1 MYELSRV
8 RLYSIGPAGAR
19 YADTVL
25 DLRGVGEPVPSP
37 APTQAEF
44 FEEEPVG
51 PPRRPAPAGVLFLEN
66 GGGKSVLLKLIFSVM
81 LPGHRNTLGGASS
94 GVLRKFLLADDC
106 GHVALEWQHTVT
118 GETVVVGKV
127 SEWRGRQVSNDP
139 RKFAEAWYSF
149 RPGPGLSLDS
159 LPVAE
164 SAAVRPAAEG
174 ASTARGRRRTMKG
187 FRDALT
193 EAGKAYP
200 HLDVVWVEIHERW
213 NEHLGELGL
222 DPELFRY
229 QREMNAD
236 EGEAAGLFAVKNDSD
251 FTDLLLRAVT
261 DTRDTD
267 GLADLVHG
275 FAHKLGRRAE
285 LTAERDFTAGSL
297 DLLQRIADAAER
309 REQACGVHAG
319 AERRTRTLARRLSAR
334 GAEERARAAEL
345 AERVASAEQAVTDAE
360 GARRRSELVAAEL
373 AYRHASLA
381 LAAAEKGA
389 AAQRRELSDAR
400 TLHSAWQ
407 AAETVLRHRA
417 AADRSA
423 RVAAAIREAE
433 RDAAPALAARAKAA
447 ADLVRAL
454 HAAAE
459 DGERVAGEEED
470 RAAALQ
476 EAGEAAHRD
485 ATSAATAAQRA
496 RSDAE
501 HLRQR
506 LAEVEQETAEAV
518 RAGWLDDSAPDAD
531 PARAALAASDAEKTT
546 VAAFDEARET
556 ARRTADHAKSAAAE
570 EARAELAAARAVDA
584 ARAAE
589 SAYDAERRAAEALG
603 AEQRLIEL
611 LGLPQPSA
619 TVPAPRGG
627 ARPSAAEA
635 RGTGRVTVRIPDP
648 GAIGGQ
654 GTRALPADADRAG
667 WITVRVDEEDVDD
680 VGLSQLPA
688 AFRAG
693 PAPYAPPPTEDPALR
708 DPGSCGRVSCDP
720 GSCGHASC
728 GPGSCGRASCDP
740 GSCGHASC
748 DPGSCGPAS
757 CDPGSCGR
765 ASCDPGACGHASC
778 DPGACGHASCDPGS
792 RDRASRDHA
801 YASDE
806 PLTDARGRHPAEGRR
821 PACGEGPSAVDAPG
835 VGEPRPAD
843 RMTGRVDGAAR
854 VDAGWSGVHAAG
866 GRMGSCPV
874 DGAAPAGPTEGD
886 GAAAGDGRPGA
897 GPAGQVAGRV
907 VETGAASVDGGRPD
921 AGPVGEAE
929 ASRAVGREAARAGEA
944 EAGQALRRRPLA
956 AEARPAGRVTMR
968 IDEAGGAPSGGGPR
982 PDGPREATRAVA
994 AESRPS
1000 GEVSARIEDGSGD
1013 GDEARSE
1020 TAADTV
1026 RAEGPGA
1033 GARRAEG
1040 AGAGASRAEG
1050 AGAGATRAE
1059 GVRADA
1065 GRAEGAGAGAVRTEG
1080 AGAGAARADAAG
1092 AEGARAESARADAV
1106 RAEDA
1111 RAEGAGADAV
1121 RAGGAR
1127 AEGAGGGAV
1136 RAEGARADA
1145 VRDDTARADA
1155 VRADAV
1161 RAEGARTGVTGSD
1174 ATDESD
1180 CWSPD
1185 PGGEPGRERTGRSRP
1200 ARRPLADGPLTAEE
1214 LDRNADALRELLDES
1229 VAAAE
1234 RQLFELRTAAAEDSR
1249 ILGALGDGGL
1259 LPPSPDVLAAVEYLG
1274 EHGIPA
1280 LPGWRYLAQAVDP
1293 ADHAAVLAARP
1304 ELVDGVVITDP
1315 DSHARAREVLGQ
1327 ASLLPRS
1334 AVAVGTSAALLAPT
1348 PASGTEDS
1356 GVFLVP
1362 PNPAMHDERA
1372 ADDERRELRARA
1384 TERDEEIRALA
1395 ARLAGD
1401 RALSARLA
1409 SWRTGCPPGRLA
1421 ELAAAA
1427 ETARE
1432 AADTAQRAL
1441 VEARTARAEADE
1453 AATEAARVRD
1463 ERQEAAQ
1470 RARRVADA
1478 LAGLAYRLRE
1488 RATWQTRLREL
1499 AEEAAEYEERA
1510 AGCVDRARA
1519 ADEDR
1524 RAAQRAADDARR
1536 TARALRAERA
1546 EIAGAPDDLG
1556 EDTEPPSAS
1565 LPALREAYRAASQV
1579 YEKVGVGADLR
1590 AEQARAESD
1599 ESAALASLDRLT
1611 NKVRTRAA
1619 QLLEGTDG
1627 ADGPSRQAAAARA
1640 ESLVQM
1646 LESRASAASEQLGR
1660 LRGEAER
1667 LAPADGDAHTELPEQ
1682 LVPADAEQ
1690 AKELL
1695 RTANGEL
1702 AARTDALDT
1711 ARTAH
1716 ADLVRAH
1723 RSAEDAAGGFD
1734 ETAALLRDL
1743 LRDGPGAEDD
1753 GERPEPYAGG
1763 LAEARQSAAE
1773 ARRSLRGCAADLSA
1787 AEAAVREAGDVLVR
1801 HANSTRYEQV
1811 RTPARQQIRELP
1823 AAALPEHAAA
1833 WAEAFAPRLRVLTD
1847 ELEQLERNR
1856 DSIVDRLRGLVES
1869 CLATLRSAQRLSRLP
1884 EGLGEWSG
1892 QEFLRIRFEDPDQ
1905 ATLTER
1911 LGEVI
1916 DEATRSAVRKNSD
1929 LRRDGMSLLLR
1940 GVHAALQ
1947 PRGVAVEILKPDA
1960 VLRAERVPV
1969 GQMGDV
1975 FSGGQLLTAAI
1986 ALYCTMAALRSN
1998 DRGRDKHRHAGTLFL
2013 DNPIGRANATYL
2025 LELQRAVADA
2035 LGVQLLYTTGLFDT
2049 TALAEFPLVIRLR
2062 NDADLRAG
2070 LKYISVEE
2078 HLRPGLPVREPE
2090 EEPQVHGQITATR
2103 MYRRPDADAPASA
2116 PASAR
2121 ASADGP

>member
-25 DLRGVGEPVPSP
+25 DLRGVGAPVPTP
-37 APTQAEF
+37 APAQAEF

-106 GHVALEWQHTVT
+106 GHVALEWQHVLT
-118 GETVVVGKV
+118 GETIVVGKV

-149 RPGPGLSLDS
+149 RPGPGLSLDA

-164 SAAVRPAAEG
+164 STAMRTAADG
-174 ASTARGRRRTMKG
+174 SSGARGRRRTMKG

-200 HLDVVWVEIHERW
+200 HLDVVWEEVHERW

-297 DLLQRIADAAER
+297 DLLSRIADAAVK
-309 REQACGVHAG
+309 REQARGVHTG
-319 AERRTRTLARRLSAR
+319 AERRTRGLARRLSAR
-334 GAEERARAAEL
+334 AFEERGRTAEL
-345 AERVASAEQAVTDAE
+345 AEQVAAAAHAVTDADTE
-360 GARRRSELVAAEL
+360 RGRSSLVAAEI

-381 LAAAEKGA
+381 LAAAEKAA
-389 AAQRRELSDAR
+389 AAQRRELNDAR

-433 RDAAPALAARAKAA
+433 RDAAPALAARAEAA
-447 ADLVRAL
+447 TELVRAL
-454 HAAAE
+454 NTAAGN
-459 DGERVAGEEED
+459 GEQRANEEEE
-470 RAAALQ
+470 RSVALQ
-476 EAGEAAHRD
+476 EASEAAHRD
-485 ATSAATAAQRA
+485 ATAAATEAQRA
-496 RSDAE
+496 RSEAG

-518 RAGWLDDSAPDAD
+518 RAGWIDDTGPDAD
-531 PARAALAASDAEKTT
+531 PARAALAASDAEKPA
-546 VAAFDEARET
+546 VAAYEAAREA
-556 ARRTADHAKSAAAE
+556 ARQAADRAKETAAAE
-570 EARAELAAARAVDA
+570 SRAELAAARAADA
-584 ARAAE
+584 ATAAE
-589 SAYDAERRAAEALG
+589 AAYDAERRAAESIG
-603 AEQRLIEL
+603 AEQRLTEL
-611 LGLPQPSA
+611 LGLPEPAAAGQVPGPRAGSDPNGGEQP
-619 TVPAPRGG
+619 PAPR
-627 ARPSAAEA
+627 RS
-635 RGTGRVTVRIPDP
+635 
-648 GAIGGQ
+648 
-654 GTRALPADADRAG
+654 
-667 WITVRVDEEDVDD
+667 
-680 VGLSQLPA
+680 
-688 AFRAG
+688 
-693 PAPYAPPPTEDPALR
+693 
-708 DPGSCGRVSCDP
+708 
-720 GSCGHASC
+720 
-728 GPGSCGRASCDP
+728 
-740 GSCGHASC
+740 
-748 DPGSCGPAS
+748 
-757 CDPGSCGR
+757 
-765 ASCDPGACGHASC
+765 
-778 DPGACGHASCDPGS
+778 
-792 RDRASRDHA
+792 
-801 YASDE
+801 
-806 PLTDARGRHPAEGRR
+806 AEGD
-821 PACGEGPSAVDAPG
+821 PQ
-835 VGEPRPAD
+835 
-843 RMTGRVDGAAR
+843 
-854 VDAGWSGVHAAG
+854 AAG
-866 GRMGSCPV
+866 LYYP
-874 DGAAPAGPTEGD
+874 
-886 GAAAGDGRPGA
+886 
-897 GPAGQVAGRV
+897 
-907 VETGAASVDGGRPD
+907 
-921 AGPVGEAE
+921 
-929 ASRAVGREAARAGEA
+929 
-944 EAGQALRRRPLA
+944 
-956 AEARPAGRVTMR
+956 
-968 IDEAGGAPSGGGPR
+968 
-982 PDGPREATRAVA
+982 
-994 AESRPS
+994 
-1000 GEVSARIEDGSGD
+1000 
-1013 GDEARSE
+1013 
-1020 TAADTV
+1020 
-1026 RAEGPGA
+1026 
-1033 GARRAEG
+1033 
-1040 AGAGASRAEG
+1040 
-1050 AGAGATRAE
+1050 
-1059 GVRADA
+1059 
-1065 GRAEGAGAGAVRTEG
+1065 
-1080 AGAGAARADAAG
+1080 
-1092 AEGARAESARADAV
+1092 
-1106 RAEDA
+1106 
-1111 RAEGAGADAV
+1111 
-1121 RAGGAR
+1121 
-1127 AEGAGGGAV
+1127 GAV
-1136 RAEGARADA
+1136 RAAAARG
-1145 VRDDTARADA
+1145 
-1155 VRADAV
+1155 
-1161 RAEGARTGVTGSD
+1161 RAELPPMT
-1174 ATDESD
+1174 
-1180 CWSPD
+1180 
-1185 PGGEPGRERTGRSRP
+1185 
-1200 ARRPLADGPLTAEE
+1200 GPLTAEE

-1229 VAAAE
+1229 VAASE
-1234 RQLFELRTAAAEDSR
+1234 RQLFDLRTAAADDSR

-1259 LPPSPDVLAAVEYLG
+1259 LPPRPDVLAAVEYLG

-1293 ADHAAVLAARP
+1293 ARHAAVLAARP
-1304 ELVDGVVITDP
+1304 ELVDGVVITDA
-1315 DSHARAREVLGQ
+1315 DSHARAREVLGA

-1334 AVAVGTSAALLAPT
+1334 ALAVGTSEALLAPVPET
-1348 PASGTEDS
+1348 GRQDT

-1372 ADDERRELRARA
+1372 ADEERHTLRERALA
-1384 TERDEEIRALA
+1384 RDEEIRAIA

-1401 RALSARLA
+1401 RTLAARLA
-1409 SWRTGCPPGRLA
+1409 SWRAGCPAGRLA
-1421 ELAAAA
+1421 ELAAEAA
-1427 ETARE
+1427 RARG
-1432 AADTAQRAL
+1432 AADTAHEELAGLRA
-1441 VEARTARAEADE
+1441 ARAEAE
-1453 AATEAARVRD
+1453 ETAAETARVRD
-1463 ERQEAAQ
+1463 ERQETAQ

-1488 RATWQTRLREL
+1488 RANWQTRAREL
-1499 AEEAAEYEERA
+1499 AEEAAEAEESA
-1510 AGCVDRARA
+1510 ATLVDRARA

-1524 RAAQRAADDARR
+1524 RTAQRAADDARR

-1546 EIAGAPDDLG
+1546 EIAGAPD
-1556 EDTEPPSAS
+1556 EVPEAAEPPTAS

-1599 ESAALASLDRLT
+1599 ESAARNELDRLT

-1619 QLLEGTDG
+1619 QLLEGTEG

-1640 ESLVQM
+1640 EELVQM

-1667 LAPADGDAHTELPEQ
+1667 LAPADGDAHTELPEE
-1682 LVPADAEQ
+1682 LVPGDAER

-1695 RTANGEL
+1695 RTATGEL
-1702 AARTDALDT
+1702 AARTDALER
-1711 ARTAH
+1711 ARAAH
-1716 ADLVRAH
+1716 SDLLRAH
-1723 RSAEDAAGGFD
+1723 RSAEDAATGFD
-1734 ETAALLRDL
+1734 DTAALLRDL
-1743 LRDGPGAEDD
+1743 LRDNSPEDD
-1753 GERPEPYAGG
+1753 TEQPEPYAGG
-1763 LAEARQSAAE
+1763 LEEARQAAAE
-1773 ARRSLRGCAADLSA
+1773 ARRSLRGCAGDLSA
-1787 AEAAVREAGDVLVR
+1787 AESAVREASDVLVR

-1869 CLATLRSAQRLSRLP
+1869 SLTTLRSAQRLSRLP

-1892 QEFLRIRFEDPDQ
+1892 QEFLRIRFDDPDQ
-1905 ATLTER
+1905 STLTER

-1916 DEATRSAVRKNSD
+1916 DEATRSAVKKNSD

-1940 GVHAALQ
+1940 GVQAALL

-1969 GQMGDV
+1969 RQMGDV

-1998 DRGRDKHRHAGTLFL
+1998 DRGRDKQRHAGTLFL

-2078 HLRPGLPVREPE
+2078 HLRPGLPQQQDPDGE
-2090 EEPQVHGQITATR
+2090 QVHGQITATR
-2103 MYRRPDADAPASA
+2103 MYRRPAEEAPAQA
-2116 PASAR
+2116 
-2121 ASADGP
+2121 